1 VKVGTISVGLFATKD
16 QEMEQRALL
25 IKRLSFVIFSSEKEQ
40 YDRLMK
46 QIQGTADHLEDHSQ
60 HFILFQLTGQ

>member
-1 VKVGTISVGLFATKD
+1 
-16 QEMEQRALL
+16 MEQRALL

-46 QIQGTADHLEDHSQ
+46 QIQGTADHLGDHSQ
-60 HFILFQLTGQ
+60 HFILFELTGQ